1 MNILNDIWLA
11 ISTPN
16 EVLIQ
21 IILIIGTFIEN
32 TLNLSLFLSI
42 TDTHPQKRQ
51 NLYYISIMSL
61 FSLFLIFIKLEPFNF
76 FINYFIS
83 IALQYIIFKNKFI
96 KSLIASVFSCSIFSL
111 ISILILNP
119 FLTIFNINSDI
130 LTVVPI
136 YRIAYLL
143 LIYFIVTILILILK
157 YNHFKFSFSQEIDK
171 KKQLL
176 IFLNLFFG
184 IFAIIVQS
192 ITLFYYVDQLPII
205 ITILSFISLLAYFAV
220 SICSLIQLLK
230 LIFTTKKLESAESY
244 NSSLQILHD
253 SVRGFKHDFDNTITT
268 IGGYIITND
277 IEGLRKYYNQ
287 LQEDCQ
293 KVNTLYLLNPSV
305 VNNDGIYNL
314 ITKKYHEADSK
325 NIKVNMTFSL
335 DLNTLKMPIYE
346 FARILG
352 ILLDNAIEASSE
364 SQDKTINLTF
374 RNDFK
379 SSRQLIIIENTFI
392 DNNLDTEKIY
402 EKGTSSKE
410 NHTGLGLWTVR
421 KIIKKHNNINLFT
434 SIKNNLFSQQLE
446 IYY

>member
-1 MNILNDIWLA
+1 M
-11 ISTPN
+11 
-16 EVLIQ
+16 
-21 IILIIGTFIEN
+21 
-32 TLNLSLFLSI
+32 
-42 TDTHPQKRQ
+42 
-51 NLYYISIMSL
+51 
-61 FSLFLIFIKLEPFNF
+61 
-76 FINYFIS
+76 
-83 IALQYIIFKNKFI
+83 
-96 KSLIASVFSCSIFSL
+96 
-111 ISILILNP
+111 
-119 FLTIFNINSDI
+119 
-130 LTVVPI
+130 
-136 YRIAYLL
+136 
-143 LIYFIVTILILILK
+143 
-157 YNHFKFSFSQEIDK
+157 
-171 KKQLL
+171 
-176 IFLNLFFG
+176 
-184 IFAIIVQS
+184 
-192 ITLFYYVDQLPII
+192 
-205 ITILSFISLLAYFAV
+205 SFISLLAYFAV

-325 NIKVNMTFSL
+325 NIKVNMTFLL
-335 DLNTLKMPIYE
+335 DFNTLKMPIYE